1 MEAAKTVGKR
11 GRYADDGS
19 FVAVVKKKKKKR
31 RKERKVEASM
41 EPTGAGDAPVDLF
54 IGNLPREATES
65 DIHEFIKSRITSLL
79 DFSVRLATKKNGTS
93 KCMAFVT
100 LPNGAVAASV
110 RKLHGVIFPTESD
123 AKPRR
128 VKIQATSSSAPKA
141 PRVLTAKEKAAE
153 AASEAEKKKRS
164 REDWT
169 VVVGNLPYQAEK
181 KEIHAFFTEALGVA
195 PTLTKLLKRRGQSRG
210 VAMVSFDSVE
220 TLRRA
225 ILLNQAD
232 FTCAGVHS
240 ARAINVEVANKTNL

>member
-1 MEAAKTVGKR
+1 MEPTGKKR
-11 GRYADDGS
+11 RRYAEDGS

-31 RKERKVEASM
+31 RKERKVEVV
-41 EPTGAGDAPVDLF
+41 EPIAAGNTPVDLF

-65 DIHEFIKSRITSLL
+65 DIHEFIKTRITSLL

-100 LPNGAVAASV
+100 LPNSDVAASV
-110 RKLHGVIFPTESD
+110 RKLHGLVFPTESD

-128 VKIQATSSSAPKA
+128 VRIQATSSAAPKA
-141 PRVLTAKEKAAE
+141 PRVLTVKEKAAE

-181 KEIHAFFTEALGVA
+181 KEVHAFFEEALGIA

-232 FTCAGVHS
+232 FSCAGVQS